1 MPHIGIVGARK
12 YRCQKSVKQLVLSLS
27 EESTIVTSNCK
38 GVCSWSQHYARS
50 RKMEVLVYSPDLTNI
65 RSKFDVAERYYQRN
79 KELVEKCDLIHAFL
93 SAADGYAGGTKYEI
107 EYAIKIG
114 VPVKVHH
121 EKGKDEVFHQFTIPF
136 GGMRESLLPNWKG
149 FFVDTFA

>member
-1 MPHIGIVGARK
+1 MSYVGIVGARK
-12 YRCQKSVKQLVLSLS
+12 YRCQESVKRLVLSLS

-50 RKMEVLVYSPDLTNI
+50 RKMEVLVYSPDLTDI
-65 RSKFDVAERYYQRN
+65 RSKFHVADRYYQRN
-79 KELVEKCDLIHAFL
+79 KELVERCDLIHAFL
-93 SAADGYAGGTKYEI
+93 SASDGYTGGTKYEI

-121 EKGKDEVFHQFTIPF
+121 EKGKEEIFHQFIIPF
-136 GGMRESLLPNWKG
+136 GRVKESFLPNWQG

>member
-1 MPHIGIVGARK
+1 
-12 YRCQKSVKQLVLSLS
+12 
-27 EESTIVTSNCK
+27 
-38 GVCSWSQHYARS
+38 
-50 RKMEVLVYSPDLTNI
+50 
-65 RSKFDVAERYYQRN
+65 
-79 KELVEKCDLIHAFL
+79 LIHAFL

-121 EKGKDEVFHQFTIPF
+121 ERGKDEVFQQFTIPF
-136 GGMRESLLPNWKG
+136 GGMKESLLPNWQG